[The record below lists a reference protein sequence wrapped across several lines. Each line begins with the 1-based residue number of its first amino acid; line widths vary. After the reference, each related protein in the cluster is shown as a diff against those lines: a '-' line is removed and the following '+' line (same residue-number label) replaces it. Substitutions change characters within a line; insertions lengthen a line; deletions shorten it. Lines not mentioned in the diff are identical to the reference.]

1 MAKYKICI
9 IDDEVKQ
16 AEQLTSYLEDCGYD
30 SKSFNNGP
38 DCLNYLETHYTDLI
52 ITDMKMPEMTGL
64 ELLEKVKEINPDIS
78 LIIITA
84 FGTVEDAVKAMR
96 TGASDFLSKPVDL
109 DELEFRLEK
118 IFERRLL
125 EQENKVLKEQL
136 EKQDDFN
143 DIIYKSSRMDDVLNL
158 VSRVSDSE
166 ASVLIEGESGT
177 GKEMIAQAIHS
188 ASGRKDKPLIIV
200 NCAAI
205 PEALF
210 ESEFFG
216 HEKGAFTG
224 AHERKAGRIE
234 LASGGTLFLDE
245 VADIPLNFQVK
256 LLRVLQNGD
265 YQRLGSSQTQ
275 IADIR
280 IISASNKNITDMIQ
294 NESFRADLYYRLNV
308 VSITLPSLKERK
320 EDIPVLSEHF
330 VKKHAARNRRDVT
343 GIHPEA
349 LNALMK
355 YSFPGNVRELENM
368 VERAV
373 ILTRHENLQVK
384 DFLLQESLANSSEVF
399 SLSEGSLAEHVEFL
413 ERKLI
418 GEALEL
424 SSGIQTK
431 AAEMLGITERNL
443 RYKLQKYELTKKRP

>member
-1 MAKYKICI
+1 
-9 IDDEVKQ
+9 
-16 AEQLTSYLEDCGYD
+16 
-30 SKSFNNGP
+30 
-38 DCLNYLETHYTDLI
+38 
-52 ITDMKMPEMTGL
+52 
-64 ELLEKVKEINPDIS
+64 
-78 LIIITA
+78 
-84 FGTVEDAVKAMR
+84 
-96 TGASDFLSKPVDL
+96 
-109 DELEFRLEK
+109 
-118 IFERRLL
+118 
-125 EQENKVLKEQL
+125 
-136 EKQDDFN
+136 
-143 DIIYKSSRMDDVLNL
+143 
-158 VSRVSDSE
+158 
-166 ASVLIEGESGT
+166 
-177 GKEMIAQAIHS
+177 
-188 ASGRKDKPLIIV
+188 
-200 NCAAI
+200 
-205 PEALF
+205 
-210 ESEFFG
+210 
-216 HEKGAFTG
+216 
-224 AHERKAGRIE
+224 
-234 LASGGTLFLDE
+234 GGTLFLDE

-443 RYKLQKYELTKKRP
+443 RYKLQKYELTKDKRT